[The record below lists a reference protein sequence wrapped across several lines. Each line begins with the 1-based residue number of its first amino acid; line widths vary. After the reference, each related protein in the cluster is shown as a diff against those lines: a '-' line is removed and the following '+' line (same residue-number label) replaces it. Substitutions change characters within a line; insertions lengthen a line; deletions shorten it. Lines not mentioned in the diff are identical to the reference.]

1 MLVVVLSICRTS
13 TSLLYIYKDIKTM
26 KNIIY
31 SLLVISLFMGCKQRS
46 AKMDSDLSNSVKNI
60 DIINGLSELV
70 PNLFLSDAASSMEIV
85 ALETSKKSLL
95 NNNIG
100 EIIVTKQYIF
110 ISDLT
115 DNRVLRFS
123 RDGKF
128 MNKIGV
134 IGQGPEEY
142 VRMTRFTVDE
152 ANENIYILSSVQG
165 IKVYK
170 FDGSFNRIVT
180 DGQKVSDLCYGANIG
195 IISYGNDLFLSLH
208 LPVIEQKDSLWS
220 FIQTDTS
227 FNIKSR
233 FYNPSYVGRE
243 KEIFEHHAPSS
254 GWVNYWMG
262 GKASIDLY
270 GERFEMKYADVDTIY
285 QFDFTKNNFEPVY
298 SLELGDRPDFEMSHL
313 WIKDRKF
320 FDYLWVYDFYDSK
333 DYIYFSAAQSD
344 KIYAICYDKESGK
357 VKAMEKQGEIFERQF
372 PGFSTPFLRMDTP
385 FSLKNDLCG
394 GGDFTVEYKSL
405 GKYWVSTVL
414 PSDLLE
420 KIDVEALKKE
430 SVKDEKA
437 KQQLLHVL
445 GSVTEEDNPVLMI
458 ATLK

>member
-1 MLVVVLSICRTS
+1 
-13 TSLLYIYKDIKTM
+13 M

-31 SLLVISLFMGCKQRS
+31 SLLVLSLFVGCKQRS
-46 AKMDSDLSNSVKNI
+46 TKMEQDLNNSVKNI
-60 DIINGLSELV
+60 NLINGLSELV
-70 PNLFLSDAASSMEIV
+70 PTLLLSDAASRIEVV
-85 ALETSKKSLL
+85 ALETSKNSLL
-95 NNNIG
+95 NDNIG

-115 DNRVLRFS
+115 DNRILRFS

-128 MNKIGV
+128 MNKIGI

-180 DGQKVSDLCYGANIG
+180 NGKKVSDLCYGANVG
-195 IISYGNDLFLSLH
+195 LISYGNDLFLSLH

-227 FNIKSR
+227 FNIKR
-233 FYNPSYVGRE
+233 QFYNPSYIGRE
-243 KEIFEHHAPSS
+243 KEICEHHAPYS
-254 GWVNYWMG
+254 GWVNYWTG
-262 GKASIDLY
+262 GKASIDFY
-270 GERFEMKYADVDTIY
+270 GERFGMKYADVDTIY
-285 QFDFTKNNFEPVY
+285 QFDFTKNDFEPIY

-320 FDYLWVYDFYDSK
+320 FDYLWVYDYYNSK
-333 DYIYFSAAQSD
+333 DYLYFTAAKSD
-344 KIYAICYDKESGK
+344 KIYNICYDKKNGK
-357 VKAMEKQGEIFERQF
+357 VKSTEKQGEIFKRQF
-372 PGFSTPFLRMDTP
+372 PGFNTPFLRMDAP

-394 GGDFTVEYKSL
+394 GGDFIVEYKSL
-405 GKYWVSTVL
+405 GKYWVSAVL
-414 PSDLLE
+414 PADLLE
-420 KIDVEALKKE
+420 KVDVEALKKE

-445 GSVTEEDNPVLMI
+445 GNVTEEDNPILMI
-458 ATLK
+458 VTLK